1 MNLAIIDQQHIFR
14 EGFQRLVEKEE
25 NLQIVASVPTLSE
38 LPVEKV
44 NDIDVFLIDI
54 GVLKL
59 DEELITK
66 LISDSFQEKKIVAL
80 ANEAD
85 KENVMLAITLG
96 CHGYLLKDMS
106 YEKFI
111 QALHLIYEQG
121 AFIHPQALYYVINE
135 YRKLSRQGGRGSRNK
150 LSRKSA
156 KRICTNRENEI
167 LQLLVDGH
175 NNSSIAKELNISE
188 KTVKNHLTNIFRKLD
203 VKDRTQAAVLAI
215 RNQWVDF

>member
-25 NLQIVASVPTLSE
+25 NVKIVASVPTLSKF
-38 LPVEKV
+38 PIEKI

-54 GVLKL
+54 AVLKSE
-59 DEELITK
+59 EELITK
-66 LISDSFQEKKIVAL
+66 LMKDIVLEYKIVAL
-80 ANEAD
+80 ANDAD
-85 KENVMLAITLG
+85 KENVMLAINLG
-96 CHGYLLKDMS
+96 CHSYLLKDMS

-121 AFIHPQALYYVINE
+121 AFIHPQALQYVINE
-135 YRKLSRQGGRGSRNK
+135 YRKLSRKGGRGSRNK

-156 KRICTNRENEI
+156 DRICTNRENEI

-175 NNSSIAKELNISE
+175 NNSSIAKKLNISE

-203 VKDRTQAAVLAI
+203 VKDRTQAAILAI